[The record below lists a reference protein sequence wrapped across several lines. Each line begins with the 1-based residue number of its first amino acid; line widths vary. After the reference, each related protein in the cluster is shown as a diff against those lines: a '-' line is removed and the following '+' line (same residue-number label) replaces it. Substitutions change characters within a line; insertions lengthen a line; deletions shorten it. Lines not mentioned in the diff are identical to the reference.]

1 MPFSLRDTRTFI
13 MTSVIALSILQI
25 EIFGTLGLVI
35 YGLLIAYGI
44 VFLAIN
50 FRKLNILTGPAFYIA
65 CAYYLYFILASVV
78 NGGYTDF
85 ASPLLQFFILAIV
98 AFSIRPVEEIRQD
111 IMTIAKFM
119 TVMGIIVA
127 ASSLLIC
134 LFTYYCPDALATL
147 PSVVKD
153 YFEVFTGSF
162 PSRASGIM
170 GNANM
175 TGDFSFA
182 CFLFSMYLLVSQ
194 KNMKWIVACLINLA
208 LSAYLVFFLC
218 ASRTCMLGIACA
230 VICFVV
236 FYSYSVVRTY
246 GEAQRKRF
254 FTVLAVF
261 CVVAVLL
268 IVICFCVPSIRNF
281 LLDRVIRIDSLNT
294 GSGRIEVFQK
304 SIELGEGHRI
314 FGYNIGEE
322 LRLVTSS
329 KAPHAHNIFLEALA
343 AGGVPTLVLFCV
355 LLIYSGLISLKN
367 CFGKDLR
374 FDDRVLFGFIL
385 TFYVAYVV
393 CGMTAALINRMR
405 ISIVCF
411 QLMLGY
417 VHVINYQLKKQEKLN

>member
-1 MPFSLRDTRTFI
+1 MPLLLSDIRAFI
-13 MTSVIALSILQI
+13 MISVIALSILQI

-44 VFLAIN
+44 VFIAIN
-50 FRKLNILTGPAFYIA
+50 FKKLNILTGPAFYIA
-65 CAYYLYFILASVV
+65 CAYYLYFLLASVI

-85 ASPLLQFFILAIV
+85 ASPLLQFFILVVV
-98 AFSIRPVEEIRQD
+98 AFSIKPVEEIRED
-111 IMTIAKFM
+111 IVAISKFM
-119 TVMGIIVA
+119 TVMGIIVS

-134 LFTYYCPDALATL
+134 LFTYYCPDALAAL

-194 KNMKWIVACLINLA
+194 KNIKWLVACLINLV

-218 ASRTCMLGIACA
+218 ASRTCMLGIVCA

-236 FYSYSVVRTY
+236 FYTYSVIRTY

-254 FTVLAVF
+254 FTVLAVL
-261 CVVAVLL
+261 CILAILL
-268 IVICFCVPSIRNF
+268 VIICFCIPSIRNF
-281 LLDRVIRIDSLNT
+281 LLDRVIRIDSLST

-304 SIELGEGHRI
+304 SIELGEGRRI
-314 FGYNIGEE
+314 FGYNVSEE

-329 KAPHAHNIFLEALA
+329 RAPHAHNIFLEALA
-343 AGGVPTLVLFCV
+343 AGGIPTLVLFCI

-367 CFGKDLR
+367 CFVRNLKIE
-374 FDDRVLFGFIL
+374 DRVLFCFIL
-385 TFYVAYVV
+385 TFYVGYVV

-405 ISIVCF
+405 ISVVCL

-417 VHVINYQLKKQEKLN
+417 THVISYQIKKGYKLK